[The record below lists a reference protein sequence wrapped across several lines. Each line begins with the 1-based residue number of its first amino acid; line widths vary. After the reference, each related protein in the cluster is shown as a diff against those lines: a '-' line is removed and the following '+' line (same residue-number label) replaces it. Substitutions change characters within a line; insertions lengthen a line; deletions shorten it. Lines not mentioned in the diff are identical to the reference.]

1 MIIWWI
7 TESTSFDFY
16 TPACR
21 ESASLC
27 MNNTHQV
34 STFICCQSNTN
45 TNVDWIP
52 VHTATAENR
61 PWQHNRLR
69 QPDIKCLKRQ
79 VHISI
84 IFPLDYSFLNTQ
96 PKDLARYTANG
107 NQVPRREIMTDH
119 YTSTSVYA
127 NPKMHDF
134 SFGNLIRTEYS
145 SEIPPPISQ
154 ISCVLWLSEVNY
166 SKLKL

>member
-7 TESTSFDFY
+7 IESTSFDFY

-21 ESASLC
+21 KSASLC
-27 MNNTHQV
+27 MNNSHQV
-34 STFICCQSNTN
+34 LTFMCCQSNTN

-52 VHTATAENR
+52 VHTATAAIR
-61 PWQHNRLR
+61 YLQHNRLR
-69 QPDIKCLKRQ
+69 QPDIKCLRKQ
-79 VHISI
+79 AHISI
-84 IFPLDYSFLNTQ
+84 NFPLDCSFLNTQ
-96 PKDLARYTANG
+96 PKDLARYTANE
-107 NQVPRREIMTDH
+107 NQVLRREIMTDH

-134 SFGNLIRTEYS
+134 SFGNLIRTEYY

>member
-1 MIIWWI
+1 MH
-7 TESTSFDFY
+7 TT
-16 TPACR
+16 TA
-21 ESASLC
+21 A
-27 MNNTHQV
+27 
-34 STFICCQSNTN
+34 
-45 TNVDWIP
+45 IP
-52 VHTATAENR
+52 
-61 PWQHNRLR
+61 PWPHNRLR
-69 QPDIKCLKRQ
+69 QPDIKCLRKQ

-84 IFPLDYSFLNTQ
+84 NFPLDCSFLNTQ
-96 PKDLARYTANG
+96 PKDLARYTANE
-107 NQVPRREIMTDH
+107 NQVLRREIMTDH

-134 SFGNLIRTEYS
+134 SFGNLIRTEYY